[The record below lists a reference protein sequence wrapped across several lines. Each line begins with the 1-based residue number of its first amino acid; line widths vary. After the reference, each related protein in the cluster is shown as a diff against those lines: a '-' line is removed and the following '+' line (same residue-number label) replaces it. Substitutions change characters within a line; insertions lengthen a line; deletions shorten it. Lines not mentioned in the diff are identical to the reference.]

1 MKKKELKKIKK
12 HWQIRIYLSTKY
24 MSVGKKMRI
33 GTTSELRK
41 KTLLTLEIAENAV
54 SMDRGLYYT
63 EKEN

>member
-1 MKKKELKKIKK
+1 MKKSELKKKK
-12 HWQIRIYLSTKY
+12 HSQIRIYLSTKY

-33 GTTSELRK
+33 GTTSVLRK
-41 KTLLTLEIAENAV
+41 KNTLLTLEIAENAV